1 MATEAVLLTCQRL
14 CVGYGGKPLL
24 PPIDLEIRRG
34 ELWAIIGRNG
44 SGKTTWIRTLL
55 GLVPPVSGSI
65 LKQRTT
71 LRLAYL
77 PQRHMFDEL
86 YPVRARD
93 IVGMGLDRGFA
104 AFRGRGSDA
113 SARVDRALSLV
124 QAADLADR
132 PYRQLSEGQK
142 QRVLFARVAAA
153 EPDLAVLDE
162 PTSAMDLV
170 FEREAYELLK
180 RMQRESGVALI
191 VVSHFLGLARK
202 YADRA
207 LLLDR
212 DTPDVVV
219 GEPSAVLEHESFRKR
234 YGDSLPPAPA

>member
-1 MATEAVLLTCQRL
+1 MRTDSTLVACSGLSI
-14 CVGYGGKPLL
+14 GYAGNALL

-34 ELWAIIGRNG
+34 ELWAVIGRNG

-55 GLVPPVSGSI
+55 GLAAPVSGAVVRASA
-65 LKQRTT
+65 LK
-71 LRLAYL
+71 LCYL
-77 PQRHMFDEL
+77 PQRQSFDDL

-93 IVGMGLDRGFA
+93 IVAMGLHRRLEV
-104 AFRGRGSDA
+104 FRWPTRDA
-113 SARVDRALSLV
+113 RERVEQALARLGAS
-124 QAADLADR
+124 DLAER
-132 PYRQLSEGQK
+132 PFRQLSEGQK
-142 QRVLFARVAAA
+142 QRVLFARVAVA

-170 FEREAYELLK
+170 AERDAYELVRGL
-180 RMQRESGVALI
+180 QRESGIALV

-212 DTPDVVV
+212 DTPEVVV
-219 GEPSAVLEHESFRKR
+219 GEPNTIFAHDSFRKR
-234 YGDSLPPAPA
+234 YGDSVPPAGP